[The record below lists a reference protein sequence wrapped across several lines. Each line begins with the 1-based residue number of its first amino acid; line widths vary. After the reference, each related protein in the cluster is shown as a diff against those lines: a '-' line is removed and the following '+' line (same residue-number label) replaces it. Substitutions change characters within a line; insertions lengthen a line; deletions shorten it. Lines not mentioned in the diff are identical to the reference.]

1 MELNETVS
9 ITLTKSGA
17 DILNAENQ
25 RRRKESLEKYTLCYK
40 ELIERIYPINHY
52 EGEEIQE
59 SLWVIFSWF
68 GIHSYIGNDIPFT
81 NLHTVQLWKYLCF

>member
-17 DILNAENQ
+17 DILNSENLEK
-25 RRRKESLEKYTLCYK
+25 RKKNIEKYTLCYK
-40 ELIERIYPINHY
+40 ELIERIYPINYH
-52 EGEEIQE
+52 EGQEIQE
-59 SLWVIFSWF
+59 TLWVIFNWF

-81 NLHTVQLWKYLCF
+81 NLHVV